1 MEVLSEIRSKD
12 LYGTISNLP
21 IDIRLIP
28 NLGEFPYF
36 SIETIE
42 FGNTPVLAL
51 HPSPLSYLGN
61 KILKRGFDVLF
72 SSCIILGILTWL
84 VPILWILDLFGSRN
98 GVFFIQRRT
107 SIYGKEFNIYKFR
120 TMVPNSLA
128 DVQQAVEKDDRIT
141 PLGTFLR
148 KTSIDELPQFINV
161 FKGDMSVVGPR
172 PHMLSHT
179 EAYKKVIPTFMQ
191 RHVVKPG
198 ITGMAQA
205 SGFRGEIKT
214 SEDISR
220 RVALDIT
227 YIRQWTLWLDFQIIG
242 KTIWLI
248 FKSK

>member
-1 MEVLSEIRSKD
+1 
-12 LYGTISNLP
+12 
-21 IDIRLIP
+21 
-28 NLGEFPYF
+28 
-36 SIETIE
+36 
-42 FGNTPVLAL
+42 
-51 HPSPLSYLGN
+51 
-61 KILKRGFDVLF
+61 
-72 SSCIILGILTWL
+72 
-84 VPILWILDLFGSRN
+84 
-98 GVFFIQRRT
+98 
-107 SIYGKEFNIYKFR
+107 
-120 TMVPNSLA
+120 
-128 DVQQAVEKDDRIT
+128 
-141 PLGTFLR
+141 
-148 KTSIDELPQFINV
+148 
-161 FKGDMSVVGPR
+161 
-172 PHMLSHT
+172 MLSHT